1 MKKRS
6 DPTAQTQMLQRELRE
21 IFKVDRKF
29 PDRLASHES
38 SSVEFKE
45 SFNFKAFSRYAKTM
59 AAYANCK
66 GGLIIF
72 GVKNNP
78 RTFPGLVD
86 KKLEAFSSLDPERVT
101 TALND
106 NFAPEIRWKH
116 GTHTFKGRNF
126 GYIYTFEAAE
136 KPVIASRNF
145 GEDVSE
151 GAIYYRYG
159 GKTQL
164 IRFPE
169 LRQIMDEVKEREQR
183 LWIRQIV
190 RIAKVGIRN
199 VGIFDFKTGMTTDMN
214 GRSFLLDESVLGKIA
229 FIKEGEFSEV
239 KGKPTLRVIGDVEGV
254 NMATVGTR
262 VERVQGI
269 GTANIICDFLQ
280 QKKISDGMAY
290 VRQICRENSATLP
303 CYYYIFKSGKSI
315 GEALKEIKAEI
326 SRAYAKDMLI
336 NRLEKG
342 KLSSKKYALTGSSK
356 AAVRKSFTDA
366 ILSGKVPESLL
377 KGEKGILRFFEAVL
391 NMTSAQVAQ
400 SEKLIRE
407 KLYDVYVAEYETMES
422 SMSSWFR
429 RTVCW
434 VDESLYLHRCKEV

>member
-169 LRQIMDEVKEREQR
+169 LRQIMDEVKERLKKNAQNLYVTKAYIIQKLLE
-183 LWIRQIV
+183 IV
-190 RIAKVGIRN
+190 
-199 VGIFDFKTGMTTDMN
+199 
-214 GRSFLLDESVLGKIA
+214 
-229 FIKEGEFSEV
+229 EFS
-239 KGKPTLRVIGDVEGV
+239 VEK
-254 NMATVGTR
+254 
-262 VERVQGI
+262 
-269 GTANIICDFLQ
+269 D
-280 QKKISDGMAY
+280 
-290 VRQICRENSATLP
+290 
-303 CYYYIFKSGKSI
+303 
-315 GEALKEIKAEI
+315 EIL
-326 SRAYAKDMLI
+326 AKDGTPNGKYKLKDASGALRALI
-336 NRLEKG
+336 SLSKLVDGCEKMSQQNDFDMEVDN
-342 KLSSKKYALTGSSK
+342 LS
-356 AAVRKSFTDA
+356 
-366 ILSGKVPESLL
+366 I
-377 KGEKGILRFFEAVL
+377 EKI
-391 NMTSAQVAQ
+391 
-400 SEKLIRE
+400 
-407 KLYDVYVAEYETMES
+407 
-422 SMSSWFR
+422 
-429 RTVCW
+429 
-434 VDESLYLHRCKEV
+434 